1 MDKSDY
7 EYEKDS
13 KKEYGEDV
21 YDSSKYDD
29 HEFDYTDDEE
39 EDK

>member
-1 MDKSDY
+1 MDKDDY

-29 HEFDYTDDEE
+29 HEYVANLLAASQA
-39 EDK
+39 